1 MNPGMNASIRGAAG
15 VGLLAMFVAGCGSS
29 TADNVDRHTASA
41 PAPTSAVAD
50 TPDTT
55 AAETSDPM
63 SEAALRE
70 TLDQQYAAVQRSD
83 WHGMHSFYSPRC
95 QLEWPRDRVVAA
107 AESEYRDR
115 DFSGPEQYLIT
126 MNGSVA
132 TVVVKSFDGKGKMQ
146 PMTWSFINGSW
157 VYDAC

>member
-1 MNPGMNASIRGAAG
+1 
-15 VGLLAMFVAGCGSS
+15 
-29 TADNVDRHTASA
+29 
-41 PAPTSAVAD
+41 
-50 TPDTT
+50 
-55 AAETSDPM
+55 M

-70 TLDQQYAAVQRSD
+70 TLDRQYGTVQRSD
-83 WHGMHSFYSPRC
+83 WQGMHSFYSPRC
-95 QLEWPRDRVVAA
+95 QLAWPSDRVAAA
-107 AESEYRDR
+107 AESEYRGR

-132 TVVVKSFDGKGKMQ
+132 TVVVKSFDGKGTME

>member
-29 TADNVDRHTASA
+29 TADSVDRHTAGAS
-41 PAPTSAVAD
+41 APTSAVAAA
-50 TPDTT
+50 PDTT
-55 AAETSDPM
+55 EAETSDPM

-83 WHGMHSFYSPRC
+83 WLGAYTFYSPRC
-95 QLEWPRDRVVAA
+95 QLKWSKDQVVSALDA
-107 AESEYRDR
+107 QYSDR
-115 DFSGPEQYLIT
+115 DFTGEAEYLIS
-126 MNGSVA
+126 MNGPVA
-132 TVVVKSFDGKGKMQ
+132 TVVIKSSDSKADMM
-146 PMTWSFINGSW
+146 PRTWSFINGSW